1 MVLSSRLYSRTQLMR
16 APLARSL
23 LKIVEGPFQ
32 DIGPKVFALASIFP
46 FFLAACLLS
55 NPFIHHIYS

>member
-1 MVLSSRLYSRTQLMR
+1 MR